1 MNFIQP
7 NCWKGAACAL
17 VCAAFAFGGAPA
29 RAQDCG
35 SEDPIVIPTH
45 NWSSQIVMSHVVG
58 QLFEKIGC
66 NVEYTST
73 DSQTVYE
80 AVRIGDATIEVEV
93 WEGAFAASFNKALD
107 KGGIL
112 DAGNHAAVT
121 REEWWYPAFVEE
133 HCPGLPDWKALKECS
148 EKFARP
154 DSDGKGV
161 FVDGPADWAHDHF
174 APMIDA
180 LELNFVMKNVGGAP
194 ALWAELEAAAKNNEP
209 IVLFNWTPN
218 FTDALYGGKFIEFP
232 ARTDAC
238 IKDASWGVNPK
249 AVRDCGNPADG
260 YLKKAAWHGMP
271 VKWPA
276 AYKALTRV
284 SFTTHQIGTMALYVD
299 VEEMKHEEA
308 AARWIAENEAVWKPW
323 LHAAQ

>member
-1 MNFIQP
+1 MKFMQLNRR
-7 NCWKGAACAL
+7 NAAACAL
-17 VCAAFAFGGAPA
+17 VCAAFAFGGASA
-29 RAQDCG
+29 HAQDCG
-35 SEDPIVIPTH
+35 SKDSIVIPTH
-45 NWSSQIVMSHVVG
+45 NWSSQIVMSHVIG

-73 DSQTVYE
+73 DSQAVYE

-107 KGGIL
+107 KGGII

-133 HCPGLPDWKALKECS
+133 HCPGLPDWKALKACAA
-148 EKFARP
+148 KFSRP
-154 DSDGKGV
+154 DSGGKGV
-161 FVDGPADWAHDHF
+161 FVDGPVDWAHDHF
-174 APMIDA
+174 VPMIDA
-180 LELNFVMKNVGGAP
+180 LELNFVMKNVGGAA
-194 ALWAELEAAAKNNEP
+194 ALWAELEAAAKKNEP

-284 SFTTHQIGTMALYVD
+284 SFTTNQIGTMAVYVD
-299 VEEMKHEEA
+299 VDEMEHDEA
-308 AARWIAENEAVWKPW
+308 AARWISENEEVWKPW
-323 LHAAQ
+323 LYAAQ